1 MKPIRVDAFDI
12 PSAWFQTVEAC
23 MKHGYKRPVFRG
35 ARKEQM
41 RKELD
46 WLILN
51 ISNPSNRPLVPDVP
65 TGVPPPSSMKAINE
79 YLQYIAIPDKTPEQ
93 DYTYGERTFKKV
105 SDLHSEIATFM
116 RPHDIQE
123 GNNIHKDMNQ
133 FEMIT
138 QFLKETPETNR
149 GIVEVGM
156 ATDLLLDHPP
166 CLRLMHF
173 KIRYDKLHLF
183 LVFRSWDAW
192 GGLPM
197 NLGGYQLLK
206 ESMVKDLAD
215 SYFEYTKKEKGEGKI
230 LEDGVIFA
238 ASLGT
243 HVYSGEWEYA
253 KQVIYRSAGRKK

>member
-1 MKPIRVDAFDI
+1 MSMEPTFIKAFDI
-12 PSAWFQTVEAC
+12 PDAQFQVIKAC
-23 MKHGYKRPVFRG
+23 LEYGYERPVYRG
-35 ARKEQM
+35 ERKEQL

-46 WLILN
+46 WLILH
-51 ISNPSNRPLVPDVP
+51 ILNPSNRPLVMDVP
-65 TGVPPPSSMKAINE
+65 KGVPPPSSMSAIQE
-79 YLQYIAIPDKTPEQ
+79 YLQYIATPDKTPEQ
-93 DYTYGERTFKKV
+93 DYTYGERTCSKI
-105 SDLHSEIATFM
+105 SDLHSEIADFM
-116 RPHDIQE
+116 KPHDIQE

-133 FEMIT
+133 FDVIFN
-138 QFLKETPETNR
+138 FLKETPETNR

-156 ATDLLLDHPP
+156 ATDLLLKHPP

-206 ESMVKDLAD
+206 ESAVKEIGQ
-215 SYFEYTKKEKGEGKI
+215 SYIEKTGRELK
-230 LEDGVIFA
+230 DGSIFA

-253 KQVIYRSAGRKK
+253 KQVVYRSAGRKLEC